1 MDVDAFRMEIPLP
14 AIVGPI
20 AGRRKKGATTDPFLA
35 GPVPMWWLAR
45 AYRLG
50 AAALAVGLALWHA
63 QRMRRGRSGP
73 IKVNAATRRPMGLS
87 HDQARR
93 GVHALH
99 GDRLVTIHVG
109 GRGRCMEVTIVAE
122 FAEPGVPAAESPR
135 AARETGFPGFGAELK
150 RTMAT
155 GPRSAGTGGKESEA

>member
-1 MDVDAFRMEIPLP
+1 MDVDAFRMEMPLP
-14 AIVGPI
+14 AIVGPVT
-20 AGRRKKGATTDPFLA
+20 GRRKKGATTDPFLA

-63 QRMRRGRSGP
+63 KRMQRARSGP
-73 IKVNAATRRPMGLS
+73 IKVNAVTRRPMGLS

-99 GDRLVTIHVG
+99 GDGLVDIHVG
-109 GRGRCMEVTIVAE
+109 GRGRCAVVTIVTE
-122 FAEPGVPAAESPR
+122 RAEPSVA
-135 AARETGFPGFGAELK
+135 
-150 RTMAT
+150 
-155 GPRSAGTGGKESEA
+155 SA

>member
-1 MDVDAFRMEIPLP
+1 MDVDAYRMEMPP
-14 AIVGPI
+14 PTVVGPI
-20 AGRRKKGATTDPFLA
+20 TGRRKKGAMTDPFLA

-63 QRMRRGRSGP
+63 QRMRRKRSGP

-99 GDRLVTIHVG
+99 GDRLVAIHVG
-109 GRGRCMEVTIVAE
+109 GRGRCMDVEIIAE
-122 FAEPGVPAAESPR
+122 FAEPSVPAVESSS
-135 AARETGFPGFGAELK
+135 AARETDFLGFGAEPK

>member
-1 MDVDAFRMEIPLP
+1 MEMPLP

-20 AGRRKKGATTDPFLA
+20 TGRRKKTDPFLA

-50 AAALAVGLALWHA
+50 AAALAVGLALRHA

-93 GVHALH
+93 GVHSLH
-99 GDRLVTIHVG
+99 GDRLVTIQVG
-109 GRGRCMEVTIVAE
+109 GRGRCMEVEIVGE
-122 FAEPGVPAAESPR
+122 FTEPSVPAGSPAPDR
-135 AARETGFPGFGAELK
+135 AFLR
-150 RTMAT
+150 AT
-155 GPRSAGTGGKESEA
+155 GAPSEAR

>member
-1 MDVDAFRMEIPLP
+1 MVMDVDAFRMEMPPP

-20 AGRRKKGATTDPFLA
+20 TGRRKKGATTDPFLA

-63 QRMRRGRSGP
+63 QRMREGRSGP

-99 GDRLVTIHVG
+99 GDRLVAIHVG
-109 GRGRCMEVTIVAE
+109 GRVAALTLIGPDRTRCILLACQRARPTAT
-122 FAEPGVPAAESPR
+122 AAAPR
-135 AARETGFPGFGAELK
+135 R
-150 RTMAT
+150 
-155 GPRSAGTGGKESEA
+155 

>member
-1 MDVDAFRMEIPLP
+1 MDVDAFRMEMPLP
-14 AIVGPI
+14 AIIGPVT
-20 AGRRKKGATTDPFLA
+20 GRRKKGATTDPFLA

-50 AAALAVGLALWHA
+50 AAALAIGLALWHA
-63 QRMRRGRSGP
+63 QRMQRGRLGR

-109 GRGRCMEVTIVAE
+109 GRGRCMEVEIVAE
-122 FAEPGVPAAESPR
+122 FTEPSVPADSPAPGR
-135 AARETGFPGFGAELK
+135 AFLR
-150 RTMAT
+150 AT
-155 GPRSAGTGGKESEA
+155 GAPTEAR

>member
-1 MDVDAFRMEIPLP
+1 MVMDVDAYRIKTPLP

-20 AGRRKKGATTDPFLA
+20 TGRRKKGATTDPFLA
-35 GPVPMWWLAR
+35 GPVPMWWLER

-109 GRGRCMEVTIVAE
+109 GRGRCMEVEIVSRRLPASGDRP
-122 FAEPGVPAAESPR
+122 ATAPGDPV
-135 AARETGFPGFGAELK
+135 
-150 RTMAT
+150 
-155 GPRSAGTGGKESEA
+155 

>member
-1 MDVDAFRMEIPLP
+1 MDVDAYRVEMPP
-14 AIVGPI
+14 PTVVGPI
-20 AGRRKKGATTDPFLA
+20 TGRRKKGAMTDPFLA

-109 GRGRCMEVTIVAE
+109 GRGRCMEVEIITE
-122 FAEPGVPAAESPR
+122 FTEPSVPADSPAPDR
-135 AARETGFPGFGAELK
+135 AFLR
-150 RTMAT
+150 AT
-155 GPRSAGTGGKESEA
+155 GAPTEAR

>member
-1 MDVDAFRMEIPLP
+1 MDVDAFRMEMPPP
-14 AIVGPI
+14 AIIGSI
-20 AGRRKKGATTDPFLA
+20 TGRRKKVATTDPFLA

-63 QRMRRGRSGP
+63 KRMQRARSGP

-93 GVHALH
+93 GIHSLH
-99 GDRLVTIHVG
+99 GDGLVEIHVG
-109 GRGRCMEVTIVAE
+109 GRGRCMEVEINTNRK
-122 FAEPGVPAAESPR
+122 EPSVPAGPPAIDR
-135 AARETGFPGFGAELK
+135 AILG
-150 RTMAT
+150 AT
-155 GPRSAGTGGKESEA
+155 GAPTEAR

>member
-1 MDVDAFRMEIPLP
+1 MDVDAFRMEMPLP
-14 AIVGPI
+14 AIAGPI
-20 AGRRKKGATTDPFLA
+20 TGQRKKGAMTDPFLA

-63 QRMRRGRSGP
+63 QRMQRGRLGR

-93 GVHALH
+93 GVHALQ
-99 GDRLVTIHVG
+99 GDGLVDIHVG
-109 GRGRCMEVTIVAE
+109 GRGRCMEVEIVSRRLPASGDRP
-122 FAEPGVPAAESPR
+122 ATAPGDPV
-135 AARETGFPGFGAELK
+135 
-150 RTMAT
+150 
-155 GPRSAGTGGKESEA
+155 

>member
-1 MDVDAFRMEIPLP
+1 MDVDAFRMEMPLP
-14 AIVGPI
+14 AIIGPVT
-20 AGRRKKGATTDPFLA
+20 GRRKKGTQTDPFLA
-35 GPVPMWWLAR
+35 GPVPMWWLAG

-63 QRMRRGRSGP
+63 QRMQRARSGR

-99 GDRLVTIHVG
+99 GDGLVDIHVG
-109 GRGRCMEVTIVAE
+109 GRGRCMEVGINTNRKG
-122 FAEPGVPAAESPR
+122 PSVPPA
-135 AARETGFPGFGAELK
+135 
-150 RTMAT
+150 
-155 GPRSAGTGGKESEA
+155 

>member
-1 MDVDAFRMEIPLP
+1 MVVDAFRMEMPLP
-14 AIVGPI
+14 AIAGPI
-20 AGRRKKGATTDPFLA
+20 TGQRKKGAMTDPFLA

-50 AAALAVGLALWHA
+50 AAAVAVGLALWHA
-63 QRMRRGRSGP
+63 KRMQRVRSGP

-99 GDRLVTIHVG
+99 GGGLLDIHVG
-109 GRGRCMEVTIVAE
+109 GRGRCMEVEIVNRRL
-122 FAEPGVPAAESPR
+122 PASNERP
-135 AARETGFPGFGAELK
+135 
-150 RTMAT
+150 AT
-155 GPRSAGTGGKESEA
+155 GPGEAL

>member
-1 MDVDAFRMEIPLP
+1 MDVDAYRMEMPTP
-14 AIVGPI
+14 TVVGPI
-20 AGRRKKGATTDPFLA
+20 TGRRKKGAMTDPFLA

-63 QRMRRGRSGP
+63 QRMRRKRSGP

-99 GDRLVTIHVG
+99 GDRLVAIRVG
-109 GRGRCMEVTIVAE
+109 GRGRCMDVEIIAE
-122 FAEPGVPAAESPR
+122 LTEPTVPAVGSSP
-135 AARETGFPGFGAELK
+135 AARETDFLGFGAELK

>member
-1 MDVDAFRMEIPLP
+1 MDVDAYRMEMPLP
-14 AIVGPI
+14 TVVGPI
-20 AGRRKKGATTDPFLA
+20 TGRRKKGATTDPFLA

-63 QRMRRGRSGP
+63 QRMRGGRSGP

-93 GVHALH
+93 GVHSLH

-109 GRGRCMEVTIVAE
+109 GRGRCMDVEIIAE
-122 FAEPGVPAAESPR
+122 LTESSVPAVETRERR
-135 AARETGFPGFGAELK
+135 AKHTHLGEGGGGA
-150 RTMAT
+150 
-155 GPRSAGTGGKESEA
+155 